1 MQGTN
6 FGKINNESIAP
17 MFKELTSQKATN
29 EYLLVQLLAKVV
41 QNIEEHYISQEV
53 ISEEVDY
60 FGPVISIELVDTD
73 LCPKKP
79 IIKLTKNPI
88 SSIDEDAMS
97 IKKGLQDAQKFQ
109 NLESNLQYK
118 GSQER

>member
-53 ISEEVDY
+53 ISEEVDC
-60 FGPVISIELVDTD
+60 FGPVISVELVDTD